1 MSCDKD
7 VCFGCNGGFDG
18 EDEIASR
25 YKSTLAE
32 FKFDLRIEKEDVE
45 AIEAFY
51 QRYGKSD
58 DTFLCWT
65 CALARVLEYTSKYD
79 DLKPI
84 NLELSL
90 ENEPRYH
97 INRLKSNH
105 CHIVVMVPR
114 SSSSTYINNQIQL
127 LLSSMMSLFR

>member
-45 AIEAFY
+45 
-51 QRYGKSD
+51 S
-58 DTFLCWT
+58 
-65 CALARVLEYTSKYD
+65 SKHS
-79 DLKPI
+79 I
-84 NLELSL
+84 NDMLDSCTGSCT
-90 ENEPRYH
+90 RIYFK
-97 INRLKSNH
+97 I
-105 CHIVVMVPR
+105 
-114 SSSSTYINNQIQL
+114 
-127 LLSSMMSLFR
+127 

>member
-1 MSCDKD
+1 MPCDKN
-7 VCFGCNGGFDG
+7 VYFGCNGGFDG

-58 DTFLCWT
+58 DTLLCWT

-127 LLSSMMSLFR
+127 LFSSMMSLFR